1 MRQVGFID
9 TTIRDG
15 QQSLWASNMRTRHML
30 PLMPYLDEA
39 GFDQIEFLAAGS
51 RLKKFVRHLAEDPWE
66 WIKRGARAARKTPL
80 RWHSGLASST
90 MSGTLPTEV
99 GELLIRKV
107 VDLGITSTRTGDNW
121 NDFTKVAVDK
131 QRLERLG
138 MTPVV
143 NVMYSVSPRH
153 TDEYFV
159 EKTRQAAALR
169 PWRLCLKDVG
179 GLLTP
184 ERTRELLPRMIEV
197 AGDIPWEFHGHSNNG
212 LAPLNV
218 LEAVKAGVAY
228 VHTAVPPLAN
238 GTSQPSVYN
247 VADNLRVLGYDALV
261 DEGPLQMV
269 SQHLDHV
276 AETEGQPKGAP
287 VEFDVRVYH
296 HQIPGGM
303 QSNLEHQLR
312 LAGVGDRLEETLVE
326 TGRVRAELGYPI
338 MVTPLSQFVATQAA
352 LNVIVGERYKQVPDS
367 VIEYALGRHGG
378 QEAIDA
384 MDPDVRAK
392 ILDRP
397 RARQL
402 QHLQRPDPSLAELR
416 RKLGNVSDEELILR
430 TVVGDDAMEVIRPT
444 PPGPAP
450 VG

>member
-1 MRQVGFID
+1 M
-9 TTIRDG
+9 
-15 QQSLWASNMRTRHML
+15 
-30 PLMPYLDEA
+30 
-39 GFDQIEFLAAGS
+39 
-51 RLKKFVRHLAEDPWE
+51 
-66 WIKRGARAARKTPL
+66 
-80 RWHSGLASST
+80 
-90 MSGTLPTEV
+90 
-99 GELLIRKV
+99 
-107 VDLGITSTRTGDNW
+107 
-121 NDFTKVAVDK
+121 
-131 QRLERLG
+131 
-138 MTPVV
+138 
-143 NVMYSVSPRH
+143 
-153 TDEYFV
+153 
-159 EKTRQAAALR
+159 
-169 PWRLCLKDVG
+169 
-179 GLLTP
+179 
-184 ERTRELLPRMIEV
+184 
-197 AGDIPWEFHGHSNNG
+197 
-212 LAPLNV
+212 
-218 LEAVKAGVAY
+218 AY

-247 VADNLRVLGYDALV
+247 VADSLRVLGYDALV
-261 DEGPLQMV
+261 DEGPLRMV

-312 LAGVGDRLEETLVE
+312 LAGGGDRLEETLVE
-326 TGRVRAELGYPI
+326 TGRVCAELGYPI

-367 VIEYALGRHGG
+367 VIEYALGRHGD

-450 VG
+450 RGMKLPN